1 MLATNQLNQKFYMR
15 TRNLEEYLINCLKQ
29 QGEILN
35 LNLYRT
41 LYSDDP
47 DPTDVEII
55 LLKQPSGEKYAIY
68 RSLWDYGFNPT
79 QKDWLYNY
87 VFLSGHISDQMN
99 KDYKL
104 NLHEIFYILKNEN
117 GFNLLDDS
125 GKFQSEELQQL
136 YEEAYTIIQKLQTTL
151 SSINA
156 ARES

>member
-1 MLATNQLNQKFYMR
+1 
-15 TRNLEEYLINCLKQ
+15 
-29 QGEILN
+29 
-35 LNLYRT
+35 
-41 LYSDDP
+41 
-47 DPTDVEII
+47 
-55 LLKQPSGEKYAIY
+55 
-68 RSLWDYGFNPT
+68 
-79 QKDWLYNY
+79 
-87 VFLSGHISDQMN
+87 MN

-104 NLHEIFYILKNEN
+104 NDHEIFYILKNEN